1 MKRSSLE
8 AVSRALTNAE
18 VPFLI
23 VGGLAVVAHGY
34 GRMTQDID
42 LVISLEPDSIRRA
55 FTAFSSLG
63 YRPRVPVTAEHFAD
77 PAQRQRWIDEKG
89 MTVLNFHSDEHRET
103 PVDVFVEEPF
113 NFAEEYERAL
123 VEELSPGAVLRI
135 VRLHTLLRLK
145 ESVGRPQDVADVAAL
160 RALHGDVSDD

>member
-1 MKRSSLE
+1 
-8 AVSRALTNAE
+8 
-18 VPFLI
+18 
-23 VGGLAVVAHGY
+23 
-34 GRMTQDID
+34 
-42 LVISLEPDSIRRA
+42 
-55 FTAFSSLG
+55 
-63 YRPRVPVTAEHFAD
+63 
-77 PAQRQRWIDEKG
+77 